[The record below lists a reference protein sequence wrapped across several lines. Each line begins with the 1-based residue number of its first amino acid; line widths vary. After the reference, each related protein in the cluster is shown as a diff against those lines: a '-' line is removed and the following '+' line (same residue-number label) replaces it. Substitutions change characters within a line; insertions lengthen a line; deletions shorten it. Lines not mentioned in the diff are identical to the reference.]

1 MIQYLQGTVQDCSE
15 NTVELAFLGICF
27 SLQVPSGYAFIKGS
41 QVTIYTHLHW
51 HQEHGP
57 ALFGFATPLDRS
69 VFLLLISCSGIG
81 PKIGLAILAH
91 HEAGLVL
98 TMLVQGDARGLS
110 QAPGVG
116 LKKAET
122 LIMHCREK
130 ALKLLEKAPI
140 TVSGAIYLKDVHAAL
155 ESLGYSRQE
164 ISAAFEYIQ
173 NQGTA
178 TFDEALRKALSYLS
192 VKRV

>member
-1 MIQYLQGTVQDCSE
+1 MIQYLQGTVQEVHE
-15 NTVELAFLGICF
+15 NSLDLAFLGICF
-27 SLQVPSGYAFIKGS
+27 SLQVPSGYAFTKGS
-41 QVTIYTHLHW
+41 QVTIYTYLHW
-51 HQEHGP
+51 HQEQGP
-57 ALFGFATPLDRS
+57 SLFGFATSLDRS

-81 PKIGLAILAH
+81 PKIGLAVLSH
-91 HEAGLVL
+91 HEANLVL

-122 LIMHCREK
+122 LIMHCRDK
-130 ALKLLEKAPI
+130 ALKLLEKMPS
-140 TVSGAIYLKDVHAAL
+140 TTQGAFYLKDVHAAL

-164 ISAAFEYIQ
+164 INGAFDHIQ
-173 NQGTA
+173 NQGVN

-192 VKRV
+192 VRRV

>member
-1 MIQYLQGTVQDCSE
+1 MIHSLQGTIHDVSE
-15 NTVELAFLGICF
+15 NTIELSLVGIVF
-27 SLQVPSGYAFIKGS
+27 SLQVPSGYAYAKGS
-41 QVTIYTHLHW
+41 QVTIHTYLHW
-51 HQEHGP
+51 HQEQGP
-57 ALFGFATPLDRS
+57 SLFGFVNALDRS

-81 PKIGLAILAH
+81 PKIGLAVLGH
-91 HEAGLVL
+91 HEASLVL

-122 LIMHCREK
+122 LIMHCRDK
-130 ALKLLEKAPI
+130 ALKLLDKAPV
-140 TVSGAIYLKDVHAAL
+140 VSQGATYLKDVHSAL

-164 ISAAFEYIQ
+164 INGAFDHIQ
-173 NQGTA
+173 NQGIH